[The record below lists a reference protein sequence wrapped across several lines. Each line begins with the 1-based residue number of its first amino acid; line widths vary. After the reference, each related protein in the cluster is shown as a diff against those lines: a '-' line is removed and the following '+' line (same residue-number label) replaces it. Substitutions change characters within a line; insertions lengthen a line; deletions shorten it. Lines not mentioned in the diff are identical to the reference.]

1 MGSVFD
7 KSDPAVR
14 ATYERLLIR
23 VRRIGP
29 VVTEEKKSS
38 IHLKSRAAFA
48 GVHPL
53 KSQLDLNIVSAQPIE
68 DHRVVKRDQISAGR
82 YHNVVPLSSPRDVD
96 AQLVDWLKTAYELV
110 S

>member
-1 MGSVFD
+1 MGVFD

-14 ATYERLLIR
+14 AIYERLLIR

-29 VVTEEKKSS
+29 VVAEQNKTS
-38 IHLKSRAAFA
+38 IHLKSRATFA

-53 KSQLDLNIVSAQPIE
+53 KSRLDLNIVSAAPIR
-68 DHRVVKRDQISAGR
+68 DPRVKTRNRVSASR
-82 YHNVVPLSSPRDVD
+82 YHNVVSLNTPRDVD
-96 AQLVDWLKTAYELV
+96 TQLIEWLTSAYDLA

>member
-1 MGSVFD
+1 VGVFD

-14 ATYERLLIR
+14 AMYDRLLIR

-29 VVTEEKKSS
+29 VVAEENKTS
-38 IHLKSRAAFA
+38 IHLKSTAAFA

-53 KSQLDLNIVSAQPIE
+53 KSRIDLNIISAAPIA
-68 DHRVVKRDQISAGR
+68 DPRVKKRDRVSPSR
-82 YHNVVPLSSPRDVD
+82 YHNIVPLSTPHDID
-96 AQLVDWLKTAYELV
+96 AQLMEWLKSAYELV

>member
-1 MGSVFD
+1 MSVFD
-7 KSDPAVR
+7 RSDPAVR
-14 ATYERLLIR
+14 ATYDRLLIR

-29 VVTEEKKSS
+29 VVAEETKTS

-53 KSQLDLNIVSAQPIE
+53 KSRLDLNIVSAAPIT
-68 DHRVVKRDQISAGR
+68 DPRVKKQDRISASR
-82 YHNVVPLSSPRDVD
+82 YHNVVPLNTPRDID
-96 AQLVDWLKTAYELV
+96 AQLLEWLKAAYELV

>member
-1 MGSVFD
+1 MGAFD

-14 ATYERLLIR
+14 AIYEKLLVR

-29 VVTEEKKSS
+29 VVAEENKTS

-53 KSQLDLNIVSAQPIE
+53 KSRLDLNIVSDAPIA
-68 DHRVVKRDQISAGR
+68 DPRVKKQDRVSASR
-82 YHNVVPLSSPRDVD
+82 YHNMVPITTPHEVD
-96 AQLVDWLKTAYELV
+96 EQLLEWLTSAYELV

>member
-1 MGSVFD
+1 MSAFD

-14 ATYERLLIR
+14 ATYDRLLLR

-29 VVTEEKKSS
+29 VVAEEKNTS

-53 KSQLDLNIVSAQPIE
+53 KSRLDLNIVSAAPIA
-68 DHRVVKRDQISAGR
+68 DPRVVKREQISPSR
-82 YHNVVPLSSPRDVD
+82 YHNLVALSSPRDVD

>member
-1 MGSVFD
+1 MGAFD

-14 ATYERLLIR
+14 ATYDRLLVH

-29 VVTEEKKSS
+29 VVAEEKKRS

-53 KSQLDLNIVSAQPIE
+53 KSRLDLDIVSAEPIA
-68 DHRVVKRDQISAGR
+68 HPRVTKRDRISASR
-82 YHNVVPLSSPRDVD
+82 YHNVVSLSTPRDVD
-96 AQLVDWLKTAYELV
+96 AQLVAWLRSAYELV

>member
-1 MGSVFD
+1 M
-7 KSDPAVR
+7 
-14 ATYERLLIR
+14 
-23 VRRIGP
+23 RRIGP
-29 VVTEEKKSS
+29 VVAEEKKTS

-53 KSQLDLNIVSAQPIE
+53 KSRLDLNIVSAAPIA
-68 DHRVVKRDQISAGR
+68 DRRVVKRDQVSPSR
-82 YHNVVPLSSPRDVD
+82 YHNIVPLSSPRDVD

>member
-1 MGSVFD
+1 VGVFD

-14 ATYERLLIR
+14 AIYDRLLIR

-29 VVTEEKKSS
+29 VVAEENRTS

-48 GVHPL
+48 GVHPA
-53 KSQLDLNIVSAQPIE
+53 KSRLDLSIVSAEPIA
-68 DHRVVKRDQISAGR
+68 DPRVKKQDRVSASR
-82 YHNVVPLSSPRDVD
+82 YHNLVPLSTPRDVD
-96 AQLVDWLKTAYELV
+96 AQLIDWLKAAYELV

>member
-1 MGSVFD
+1 MSLFD

-29 VVTEEKKSS
+29 VTAEQNKTS

-53 KSQLDLNIVSAQPIE
+53 KSRLDLNIVSEEPIA
-68 DHRVVKRDQISAGR
+68 DPRVTRRDRVSASR
-82 YHNVVPLSSPRDVD
+82 YHNTVPINSPHYID
-96 AQLVDWLKTAYELV
+96 AQLMDWLKRAYELGAA
-110 S
+110 

>member
-1 MGSVFD
+1 VGAFD

-14 ATYERLLIR
+14 AIYERLLVQ

-29 VVTEEKKSS
+29 VVAEEKKSS
-38 IHLKSRAAFA
+38 IHLKSRAAFV

-53 KSQLDLNIVSAQPIE
+53 KSRLDLNIVSAEPIA
-68 DHRVVKRDQISAGR
+68 HPRVTQRDQVSESR
-82 YHNVVPLSSPRDVD
+82 YHNVVSLSTPRDVD
-96 AQLVDWLKTAYELV
+96 AQLLAWLKSAYELV